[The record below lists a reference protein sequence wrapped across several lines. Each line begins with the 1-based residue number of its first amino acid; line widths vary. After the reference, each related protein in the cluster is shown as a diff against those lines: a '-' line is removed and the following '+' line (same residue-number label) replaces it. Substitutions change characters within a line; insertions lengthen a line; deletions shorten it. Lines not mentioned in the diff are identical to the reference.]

1 MDSAR
6 ALIVS
11 GVLLLTVSALLGFVQ
26 ERHRHSPDAFAAWR
40 VVHAGGAAGAV
51 QLLALAAIWE
61 ASTAGHDWT
70 TVLAWALII
79 AAWAFFIGPL
89 ARALG
94 HRRLASWVNGAGAVV
109 ALPAYVALPAILF
122 L

>member
-1 MDSAR
+1 MTPTR

-11 GVLLLTVSALLGFVQ
+11 GVLLLTISALLGFAQ
-26 ERHRHSPDAFAAWR
+26 ERHRQSPDAFAAWR

-61 ASTAGHDWT
+61 AIATGHAWT
-70 TVLAWALII
+70 TVLAWALIA

-94 HRRLASWVNGAGAVV
+94 HRRLASGVNTAGAIV